1 MLRKIY
7 NYVSTAIIIILIL
20 VIILISKSN
29 SKKNDDYSNWINQEE
44 NYITVTAKIGNVYK
58 NVRNDA
64 VVGLNSSKFKSYT
77 ISNSK
82 IRDDLHSGS
91 IIQSGEYLDQ
101 DLSFKIDYL
110 GKIESIKSVGNNSN
124 IIVSDYR
131 NLSSTVKIEE
141 KYARYIEIGDTVNVA
156 IDEISLEGKITNH
169 SYNIVDGYFL
179 VDIEYES
186 SSVIYPGSKVEVDV
200 LIDSYDDWINFLL
213 SFLQIDNLINMNVRD
228 LSGGEKQRVSICRA
242 LSLKPRLI
250 LADEPTGNLDPA
262 NKNNIVDI
270 FKKINKLGITI
281 LVVTHDNAFDCA
293 SNRHFKINGGS
304 VHEEN

>member
-29 SKKNDDYSNWINQEE
+29 SKKNDDYSDWISREE

-91 IIQSGEYLDQ
+91 IIQPSEYLDK

-110 GKIESIKSVGNNSN
+110 AKIESIESVGNNSN
-124 IIVSDYR
+124 VIVSDYR

-169 SYNIVDGYFL
+169 SYNIVDGYLL

-200 LIDSYDDWINFLL
+200 LIDSRKDVLVVDKSAVIYETGEYFVNVLN
-213 SFLQIDNLINMNVRD
+213 DNV
-228 LSGGEKQRVSICRA
+228 V
-242 LSLKPRLI
+242 
-250 LADEPTGNLDPA
+250 
-262 NKNNIVDI
+262 NKTRVDI
-270 FKKINKLGITI
+270 GLYGNDVVEIKSGIKEGTK
-281 LVVTHDNAFDCA
+281 VVLNQY
-293 SNRHFKINGGS
+293 
-304 VHEEN
+304 E